1 MTIMIIFIKFETN
14 LKMYSDYKKYLP
26 LLFSNKAS
34 FNYQFLYFI
43 FIVLNFHCHIKIL
56 LNDMKFNIV
65 EPN

>member
-1 MTIMIIFIKFETN
+1 MTTMIIFIKFETN

-26 LLFSNKAS
+26 LLFSNKTS
-34 FNYQFLYFI
+34 FYQVLYFI
-43 FIVLNFHCHIKIL
+43 FIVLNFHGHIKIL